1 MSGLARRGPPPRPC
15 RPCASHPLL
24 TGARLCGRYK
34 AFLAWHRVPTKVVD
48 TLPIGRDGPPRT
60 VVDGAEVQPQDM
72 VAMVT
77 AAGATRAGAAAAME
91 ESHWVKEV
99 DEKLIPYVFVNVFRS
114 PDESA
119 QAMAVA
125 VKRGDYN
132 AVLATML
139 TRLGYFYNYSSA
151 KLAKRQFDP
160 PLTAHTGER
169 IKIIE
174 LLNAWHAA
182 IGSRP
187 ALGGA
192 EPNMADFA
200 VFGALASLEGLD
212 THQEVMAQAKVAAW
226 YKRMADAIAQR
237 AP

>member
-24 TGARLCGRYK
+24 TGARLCGKYK

-132 AVLATML
+132 VVLATML

-160 PLTAHTGER
+160 PLSAHTGER

-174 LLNAWHAA
+174 LLNAWHTAV
-182 IGSRP
+182 GSRP
-187 ALGGA
+187 TLGGT
-192 EPNMADFA
+192 ELNP
-200 VFGALASLEGLD
+200 
-212 THQEVMAQAKVAAW
+212 KP
-226 YKRMADAIAQR
+226 K
-237 AP
+237 P